1 MSSKLENTLG
11 TFSAKADP
19 TTVSSRWNSYIKRF
33 KMMLIAN
40 NIKND
45 GQKKAILIHQGGEEL
60 FNAYEGLAH
69 RGIEDMGFTDT
80 VAELTQYFSPKMN
93 RDYLV
98 HCFRKIK
105 QEEGE
110 TMDCFHNRLR
120 QYAKNCE
127 FENEAREIKQQ
138 IIENCSSNKIRKQ
151 ALKENIALD
160 DILQLARA
168 TEVTELQIK
177 DIECSKPR
185 NVSLV
190 DMKNNFKKKPTIKKC
205 YRCGGTFPHQGFDCP
220 AIGKRCSNC
229 KKMNHF
235 AKVCRSK
242 SSPEQIREIEIKVS
256 STDTDDENF
265 E

>member
-1 MSSKLENTLG
+1 MELLHQTVQDDANSQQHQEWWPEKSNTHTPRWWRTIQCLWRPCPSRNRRHGIHWYCCWTDSVLQSKDEQRLPCSLLQKNKTRR
-11 TFSAKADP
+11 
-19 TTVSSRWNSYIKRF
+19 RWN
-33 KMMLIAN
+33 
-40 NIKND
+40 
-45 GQKKAILIHQGGEEL
+45 H
-60 FNAYEGLAH
+60 GL
-69 RGIEDMGFTDT
+69 
-80 VAELTQYFSPKMN
+80 VSPS
-93 RDYLV
+93 R
-98 HCFRKIK
+98 
-105 QEEGE
+105 
-110 TMDCFHNRLR
+110 HNRLR

-151 ALKENIALD
+151 ALKENIPLD

-168 TEVTELQIK
+168 TEATELQIK

-242 SSPEQIREIEIKVS
+242 SSPEQIREIENKVS
-256 STDTDDENF
+256 SADTDDENF